1 VTGVGGYGP
10 DRVNDLATELGGR
23 GYAVGTYSPDGE
35 WGFGAWFGESMLSYF
50 GGNDAFILGHDASG
64 EVQWA
69 SCVGGWDDDLASGV
83 ASDGTG
89 VYMVGSFRSVA
100 QVACCDDFPTAPQL
114 PDEDGCAEIGSW
126 ENEDSSEN
134 MYIARWSD
142 EGDFEWVVEGGRPW
156 TRERANGVATDPLGW
171 AFVVGQIDND
181 GESNNTT
188 MFGNLELDGFGGYDA
203 FVAGFNRFGV
213 GTMAVVIGGEGYER
227 ATSVVLDGGDGVY
240 VLVEAESDFSFG
252 DSVIEVGSENELI
265 LFALDR
271 QGGYRW
277 HRTINEALD
286 LDGEYFNGGSIAY
299 GCRLATG
306 SDGQCG
312 IHVLASTYSDLW
324 VARFDLSGNLDWT
337 ADVDSFG
344 EIWAGDLAV
353 ERNGRVTVTG
363 AFSGT
368 AVFGE
373 DELEAEEGG
382 GGSEFFARAPG
393 FEGSGDIYVARLDA
407 GGEWLWAKRFGSD
420 GRDYGGALGLDDR
433 GAAYVAG
440 AFERTVDFGEI
451 TLRAEGS
458 DEAWWIGTDGFFGKL
473 IIPEGVCYAC
483 GDGTVD
489 PGETCDTEGV
499 GACTESCNGSCDGPA
514 NTCGDGL
521 AQCGEDYDAGEAD
534 ENMCTFMAGN
544 AWCFEVAAVDPETN
558 NNFTLDP
565 VRPGEPARYGS
576 GVLRENWNMPSRE
589 TPGPFDGLQGN
600 PNQLEVC
607 PRLAVGEIINHKAL
621 SAKQWAGDVV
631 TETGTSEGNRLFC
644 DGDLDTPPSA
654 AAPGSFA
661 DGLNTL
667 EAAMECGD
675 YFEFVASTGLE
686 VAFEFDN
693 RAGLPPLRL
702 GRELGRRPVDAR
714 QRAGRRAAS
723 RRALPHGLLL
733 RGGRERLLLHRAE
746 HRARGLPGELQLRRG
761 RHRPHGRQRPHRGL
775 ERLPADVEHPQGPER
790 RGLGDP
796 ARAHVGRQRLLPVR
810 LPGAAGNL
818 QLQLPCAPFECRP
831 DQVRRR
837 LERRRLPHDQ
847 PRDAGRWHLGA
858 LQRPGLP

>member
-1 VTGVGGYGP
+1 ACDVAESCNGTADACPQDAFASSETVCRPSASICDAPESCSGLSRTCPTDRARAPGFSCREGNGTCDPGETCNGISFECPANVYTERGVGCSEDPTCDQSPCACDGVGLCLSACGNGDLDEGEECDDGELNGQRDRCTMECQAVCGGEPTWVTGVGGYGP

-433 GAAYVAG
+433 GAAYVA
-440 AFERTVDFGEI
+440 
-451 TLRAEGS
+451 
-458 DEAWWIGTDGFFGKL
+458 
-473 IIPEGVCYAC
+473 
-483 GDGTVD
+483 
-489 PGETCDTEGV
+489 
-499 GACTESCNGSCDGPA
+499 
-514 NTCGDGL
+514 
-521 AQCGEDYDAGEAD
+521 
-534 ENMCTFMAGN
+534 
-544 AWCFEVAAVDPETN
+544 
-558 NNFTLDP
+558 
-565 VRPGEPARYGS
+565 
-576 GVLRENWNMPSRE
+576 
-589 TPGPFDGLQGN
+589 
-600 PNQLEVC
+600 
-607 PRLAVGEIINHKAL
+607 
-621 SAKQWAGDVV
+621 
-631 TETGTSEGNRLFC
+631 
-644 DGDLDTPPSA
+644 
-654 AAPGSFA
+654 
-661 DGLNTL
+661 
-667 EAAMECGD
+667 
-675 YFEFVASTGLE
+675 
-686 VAFEFDN
+686 
-693 RAGLPPLRL
+693 
-702 GRELGRRPVDAR
+702 
-714 QRAGRRAAS
+714 
-723 RRALPHGLLL
+723 
-733 RGGRERLLLHRAE
+733 
-746 HRARGLPGELQLRRG
+746 
-761 RHRPHGRQRPHRGL
+761 
-775 ERLPADVEHPQGPER
+775 
-790 RGLGDP
+790 
-796 ARAHVGRQRLLPVR
+796 
-810 LPGAAGNL
+810 
-818 QLQLPCAPFECRP
+818 
-831 DQVRRR
+831 
-837 LERRRLPHDQ
+837 
-847 PRDAGRWHLGA
+847 
-858 LQRPGLP
+858 